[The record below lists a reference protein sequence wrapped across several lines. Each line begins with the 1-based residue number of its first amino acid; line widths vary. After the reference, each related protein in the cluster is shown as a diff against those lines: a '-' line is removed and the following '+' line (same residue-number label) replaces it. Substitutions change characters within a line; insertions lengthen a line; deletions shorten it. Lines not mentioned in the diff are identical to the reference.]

1 MPSPVDRR
9 WMRQTVRQF
18 FGDFNWND
26 NSPEVE
32 KLRQS
37 TLNGQQPLSLT
48 LSVQQFFG
56 AIDWEGGSI
65 APPIANEQPPVNPA
79 DAFTLEDFSDLF

>member
-32 KLRQS
+32 ELRHS
-37 TLNGQQPLSLT
+37 TSNGQQSLSLT

-65 APPIANEQPPVNPA
+65 ASPVADEQPSVNPA